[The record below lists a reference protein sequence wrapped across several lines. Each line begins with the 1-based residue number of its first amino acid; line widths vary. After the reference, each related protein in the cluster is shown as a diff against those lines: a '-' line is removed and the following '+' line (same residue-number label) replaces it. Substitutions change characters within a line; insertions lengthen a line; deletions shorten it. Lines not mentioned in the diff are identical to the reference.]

1 MTDKQFAPGF
11 IVKPPRD
18 NAPSYVKASV
28 SIKRDEF
35 IAWLR
40 GQGEWVNLDIKESQG
55 GKLYAAVN
63 MWKPE
68 SGKRAQRVPENAS
81 PAPAFDDEGFDSTI
95 PF

>member
-11 IVKPPRD
+11 IVKPPRE
-18 NAPSYVKASV
+18 NSPSYVKASV

-40 GQGEWVNLDIKESQG
+40 GQGEWVNLGIKESKG
-55 GKLYAAVN
+55 GKWYAEVDT
-63 MWKPE
+63 WKPE
-68 SGKRAQRVPENAS
+68 GGKRAQRMPDNA
-81 PAPAFDDEGFDSTI
+81 APSHAAGFNDDDI